1 MRLVRSLVQA
11 LALRRIVSVRLSAQD
26 RPLHQDSHGIPAMTA
41 QENTIRVWD
50 PIVRIGH
57 WTLVISFLVAY
68 FTEDEFLTQH
78 VWAGYVVGV
87 IVCIRL
93 VWGLTGSKH
102 ARFSD
107 FVRSPAATFGY
118 LGDLMRHKAKPYI
131 GHNPAGGAMI
141 VALLIG
147 LSGITYSGL
156 MLYAI
161 EEDAGPLAGW
171 IVADNSSSSLPTI
184 ISTARADDDDD
195 DEYGEGGEHNED
207 ESAEEYWEEIHEFF
221 ANLMLLLIVA
231 HVAGV
236 LYSSYAEKENLV
248 KAMITGRK
256 RIE

>member
-1 MRLVRSLVQA
+1 
-11 LALRRIVSVRLSAQD
+11 
-26 RPLHQDSHGIPAMTA
+26 MTA
-41 QENTIRVWD
+41 HENTIRVWD
-50 PIVRIGH
+50 PIIRIGH
-57 WTLVISFLVAY
+57 WSLVLSFFVAY

-87 IVCIRL
+87 VVCIRL
-93 VWGLTGSKH
+93 VWGLIGSKH

-107 FVRSPAATFGY
+107 FVRSPAATFRH
-118 LGDLMRHKAKPYI
+118 LGDLMQHRAKRYI

-147 LSGITYSGL
+147 LSGITFSGV

-171 IVADNSSSSLPTI
+171 VAAGNTSSSLPSI

-195 DEYGEGGEHNED
+195 DEYEEDGEHGED
-207 ESAEEYWEEIHEFF
+207 ESAEEFWEEIHEFF
-221 ANLMLLLIVA
+221 ANLMLLLIAA

-236 LYSSYAEKENLV
+236 LYSSYVEKENLV

-256 RIE
+256 RID